1 MKKYIKH
8 LILIVAI
15 VLTGAIFVAT
25 PKTNNNY
32 SGNVSIAQQ
41 QQEILSAEAL
51 PSSYD
56 LRDHIAIGVENQN
69 PYGICFAYASLTS
82 LETYLA
88 LNYGEYYD
96 FSELH
101 FALSLYLQ
109 DKHHTSVD
117 SALNNGGNFSQFD
130 LYTQKDK
137 SIVLEEEMPMSKYAS
152 LNANKYSTMVDDYNN
167 INSNFYT
174 IAKVNGTSSFP
185 QYAGNKSEYNSIE
198 LTNFRNSVK
207 QHIMN
212 YGSLTAGIYTSDSL
226 FKYNTV
232 NYRITDDS
240 LLGDKSS
247 DALNRKI
254 NHLISIVGWNDN
266 YDANGTWANKGA
278 YLCLNS
284 WGEEFGED
292 GYFYVSYDDYFIEYT
307 IQGVTSATLAT
318 SNNKISTISTY
329 QDKTFLL
336 THTLGD
342 DIYIANVVDVS
353 NHIGKQIQYIDSFV
367 KGNNTSFY
375 INFYDNYTNAVS
387 GIANIGNSHLKSS
400 TKVSTHSIYERHQL
414 GSPITI
420 LNNYMVI
427 TTGVENASKIY
438 SLGTRTN
445 GGTSFK
451 PTFYSMTGLGRFD
464 TSSSSY
470 IWDPPVSEFSCD
482 AIVPIVLHLNDNHI
496 VAAKFE
502 GNADS
507 FIDTKYIQNNAMFYG
522 KTISIPLS
530 NTTITDETINSVRI
544 SKLYN
549 NSFKDFTSLFDIGI
563 SSGKLS
569 ITMTNKTSSSFK
581 SGNYLIKIPLESGQ
595 VIYRVIE
602 VQNITSYSITYHL
615 YDGTAENPSVYSGE
629 QDTLNLNNPVKN
641 GYIFVG
647 WYLDEDFITE
657 FDPNDL
663 PYTNLVLYAK
673 YDFAAP
679 TLNNKSNN
687 ISVTYYDG
695 ISVTISVDASH
706 ALVNEHNTL
715 TYQWYTRKNTSD
727 EYSIVTDATTKS
739 LSLNSV
745 NQSGYYICEVIINIT
760 DPALTNTPCTKILDI
775 NQTEITV
782 NIKPYIYDTSN
793 AVWNYTHP
801 ISYDASIHTVEILNL
816 PAGVTVEYTGNTG
829 VDINSYTA
837 HAGLIYD
844 DMDGNAI
851 ANPVQDLV
859 WEIRRAKIII
869 TIHDIISYEEIS
881 LDSLSGMYNC
891 TIDNEYMP
899 ANINTLQ
906 DKLDYLELR
915 YELKNTSQQYI
926 KIITASTAL
935 YDIHEIVI
943 NNGAYKVIV
952 DELSCGEIKAT
963 SSNGFVKDCILTV
976 TNTDIDRNIINT
988 INEKHLSIIDI
999 YNISYSYLDDDD
1011 IITLSLP
1018 INKQKL
1024 FNNISLYMLK
1034 NGSLT
1039 EIKDYN
1045 ISADGIKFKS
1055 SEPNATYIIVETD
1068 NSHTS
1073 NLQYIILLC
1082 IGGGFIAL
1090 YLYMIIHKKHSRYR

>member
-15 VLTGAIFVAT
+15 VLTGAIFIAT

-109 DKHHTSVD
+109 DNHHTSVD

-307 IQGVTSATLAT
+307 IQGVTSASLCTT
-318 SNNKISTISTY
+318 NNKISTISTY

-342 DIYIANVVDVS
+342 DIYIANIVDVS

-375 INFYDNYTNAVS
+375 INFYDSYNSALNGVE
-387 GIANIGNSHLKSS
+387 NIGNSHLKSS

-420 LNNYMVI
+420 SNKYLVI
-427 TTGVENASKIY
+427 MAGVENADKIY
-438 SLGTRTN
+438 SLGTRTY
-445 GGTSFK
+445 GGISFK
-451 PTFYSMTGLGRFD
+451 PTFYSMAGLGHFD

-470 IWDPPVSEFSCD
+470 VWDPPVSEFACD
-482 AIVPIVLHLNDNHI
+482 AIIPTVLHFNDDY
-496 VAAKFE
+496 VDVSKFS

-507 FIDTKYIQNNAMFYG
+507 FVDSQYIKNNAIFYN
-522 KTISIPLS
+522 KTINIELS
-530 NTTITDETINSVRI
+530 NTTITNEVINNVRI

-563 SSGKLS
+563 SSGKLA
-569 ITMTNKTSSSFK
+569 ITMTNKTSSSFR
-581 SGNYLIKIPLESGQ
+581 SGNYLIKITLENGQ

-602 VQNITSYSITYHL
+602 VQNAVSYAITYHT
-615 YDGTAENPSVYSGE
+615 YGGVANNPNVYSDE
-629 QDTLNLNNPVKN
+629 QDMLHLNNPIKD
-641 GYIFVG
+641 GYTFIG
-647 WYLDEDFITE
+647 WYLDEDFITK

-727 EYSIVTDATTKS
+727 EYSIVTDATTNS
-739 LSLNSV
+739 LSLNRV
-745 NQSGYYICEVIINIT
+745 NQSGYYICEVVINIT
-760 DPALTNTPCTKILDI
+760 DPSLTDTPCTRVL
-775 NQTEITV
+775 NVSQTEISV

-837 HAGLIYD
+837 HAELIYD

-915 YELKNTSQQYI
+915 YELQNTSQQYI

-935 YDIHEIVI
+935 YDIHEIIV
-943 NNGAYKVIV
+943 NTGEYKVIV

-963 SSNGFVKDCILTV
+963 SSNGFVKDCVLTL
-976 TNTDIDRNIINT
+976 TNPNIDSNIIKSLK
-988 INEKHLSIIDI
+988 EKHLSIVDSC
-999 YNISYSYLDDDD
+999 NISYSYLGSED
-1011 IITLSLP
+1011 IVTMSLN
-1018 INKQKL
+1018 IDKQKL
-1024 FNNISLYMLK
+1024 LNNLSLYMLK
-1034 NGSLT
+1034 DGKLT
-1039 EIKDYN
+1039 KINNVD
-1045 ISADGIKFKS
+1045 ISANGIKFES

-1073 NLQYIILLC
+1073 NVQYIILLC

-1090 YLYMIIHKKHSRYR
+1090 YLYMIIHKKHSYYR